1 MLLPGSSVEKWGSE
15 KEMKKR
21 DSNQTKYELFIIR
34 GVLLLNHFHVTS
46 SGALALG
53 KAALTMPL
61 YAKPPV
67 FPEWKTGSFSMLLA
81 GWEFILFYF
90 IFVNSLACSLPEV
103 DFSSILCGR

>member
-21 DSNQTKYELFIIR
+21 DSNQTNYELFIIR

-46 SGALALG
+46 SGALTLG

-67 FPEWKTGSFSMLLA
+67 FPE
-81 GWEFILFYF
+81 
-90 IFVNSLACSLPEV
+90 
-103 DFSSILCGR
+103 